1 MPAKDR
7 RQQQKP
13 AESASRLGAR
23 DLTATTEGILARH
36 PAVGLAVGVVREGR
50 LEAFHGHGVADIASR
65 TPITQ
70 DTVFRVASIT
80 KTFTAVAVMQLW
92 EQGLVDLDA
101 PANDYLRA
109 FRLIPARTGH
119 RPATVR
125 HLLTHTAGLPETLRP
140 WDAFLPDWGESVA
153 VGRPVP
159 SLAELYGGA
168 LRLAAEPGTRFVY
181 GNHSPA
187 TLGQIVEDVSGELL
201 GRYFRDHIFEPLGMT
216 GTDLGR
222 SERVRSRLATGY
234 EMGPGGAKAMVE
246 RELATAGAGSVCSSP
261 RDMSRYLA
269 ALLGGG
275 SNEHGSVLRP
285 ATVASMFEPQYRP
298 DPRIAGMG
306 LAFFRLDVGGHR
318 AVEHQGT
325 LPGYHSQII
334 LAPDDGV
341 GVMAFTNGSW
351 QADFWLPAEMSA
363 LLEQVLGVERAPRPP
378 LPACPERW
386 GDFCGWYQLDAR
398 ISDIRLRGMMGAGVE
413 VFVRAGR
420 LMARFLSPIPEM
432 YRGFPLVPDSA
443 TDPDVYRIDLP
454 AFEGGLRFVFGR
466 GPGGD
471 VTAVHFDMMP
481 VTLRRQADRTNPRR
495 WATGMLGAAGVGAA
509 ALALRRAIR

>member
-1 MPAKDR
+1 MPAGAIA
-7 RQQQKP
+7 P
-13 AESASRLGAR
+13 PSASIQVAI
-23 DLTATTEGILARH
+23 DEILARH
-36 PAVGLAVGVVREGR
+36 PAVGLAVGIVRDGR
-50 LEAFHGHGVADIASR
+50 LEQFHGHGVADIASR
-65 TPITQ
+65 TPIDE

-80 KTFTAVAVMQLW
+80 KTVTAVAVMQLW
-92 EQGLVDLDA
+92 EQGLIDLDA

-109 FRLIPARTGH
+109 FRLIPARAGH

-125 HLLTHTAGLPETLRP
+125 DLLTHTAGLPETLRP
-140 WDAFLPDWGESVA
+140 WGALQPDFGESVA
-153 VGRPVP
+153 SDRPVP
-159 SLAELYGGA
+159 TLAQLYGGA

-187 TLGQIVEDVSGELL
+187 TLGQIVEDVSGEPLD
-201 GRYFRDHIFEPLGMT
+201 RYFRGHIFEPLGMT

-222 SERVRSRLATGY
+222 SERIRSRLATGY
-234 EMGPGGAKAMVE
+234 EMGAAGARAVPE
-246 RELATAGAGSVCSSP
+246 RELVTRGAASVCSSP

-275 SNEHGSVLRP
+275 SNERGSVLQP

-306 LAFFRLDVGGHR
+306 LAFFRIDVGGHR

-325 LPGYHSQII
+325 LPGFHSQIL

-351 QADFWLPAEMSA
+351 QADFWLPAEMGA
-363 LLEQVLGVERAPRPP
+363 LLEQLLGVERGPRP
-378 LPACPERW
+378 LFQAHPERW
-386 GDFCGWYQLDAR
+386 GECCGWYQLDA
-398 ISDIRLRGMMGAGVE
+398 SLTDIRLRGMFGAGLE
-413 VFVRAGR
+413 VFVRAGQ

-432 YRGFPLVPDSA
+432 YRGFALAPDSA
-443 TDPDVYRIDLP
+443 TDPDVYRIDLS
-454 AFEGGLRFVFGR
+454 AFGGSGLRLVFGR

-471 VTAVHFDMMP
+471 VTAVHLDMMP
-481 VTLRRQADRTNPRR
+481 VTLRRQAARKNPRL
-495 WATGMLGAAGVGAA
+495 WATGLLGAAGAGAA
-509 ALALRRAIR
+509 ALVLRRAMR